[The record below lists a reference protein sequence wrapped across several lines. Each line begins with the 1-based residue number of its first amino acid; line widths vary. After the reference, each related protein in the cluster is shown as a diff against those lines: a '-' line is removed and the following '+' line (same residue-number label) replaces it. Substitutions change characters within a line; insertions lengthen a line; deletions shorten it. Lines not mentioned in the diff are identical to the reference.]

1 MHLSRGYVYDGQQY
15 QPEKLFTS
23 LVEES
28 WKVMSAL
35 TNSRM
40 VTQAA
45 LLAGLLLLAVP
56 LPGQEFRGTITG
68 TVTDSSGAAVPN
80 VQVEARKVDTSAT
93 ISAGTN
99 EAGVYTIPFLL
110 PGTYTV
116 TATAPGFKQ
125 AVREKIEVHAGDK
138 VQTDLKLEV
147 GASSESVTVTAEAEQ
162 LRTAT
167 ASMGQTI
174 NSTQARDL
182 PIMGRNTYML
192 ANLATGMYTALNTT
206 SQASGFG
213 RPYDGA
219 SAQMSSEGIGSQ
231 YQIMLNGIPNAPE
244 ERASAA
250 IYVGF
255 VPSPDSVEEVTVQT
269 HIYDAQYGHSSGTVV
284 NAVLKGGTNKL
295 HGSLYEFFRND
306 KLNAN
311 SFAGNAAKNPRG
323 VMRWNQPGFVIDGP
337 VRIPKVYN
345 GKDKTFFMLNME
357 WVRNASPLPY
367 TASYPTQAQRNADF
381 SSLVNANGA
390 PVIIYDPLTTTLTNG
405 QYIRQPFA
413 GNTIPSNR
421 INKIGQALISDY
433 PLPNIPGTTGGF
445 NNYVVSPNSQQD
457 KYHSVSSRVDHQI
470 TAANRLTMTGFSNV
484 RHQLFPTYGWAN
496 PAASPGYLH
505 FRNNHGGSVDWTSTL
520 SPNTVLDVKYGFIF
534 HPFQVG
540 LYGDNYD
547 ITKLGFSQQFVSQL
561 PHVNYPGLNISGFTG
576 TIGNAGTGTPATSQ
590 YTTTFDHSLS
600 GTLNKTIGK
609 HSVKVGGELFVM
621 KANNNTP
628 VSSVNPF
635 SFSAGFTQQNAQSG
649 SATAGNAF
657 ASLLLG
663 WPSGGG
669 YSVTIASAFQQ
680 IYGGFFAQDDW
691 RVTSKLTLNLG
702 LRWEYESPMSE
713 RYNRQNA
720 GFDFDATNP
729 LQSQVTGLT
738 LKGGLLFADS
748 SHRFPFVKDLNNWGP
763 RIGASYRLANNT
775 VLRGGFG
782 TNYSVTFQTG
792 GNTGFS
798 ANTSYVSSNDSGL
811 TPANGLGNPF
821 PSGILAATGRS
832 LGLAT
837 QLGQGFSFADPNR
850 TIPKIYN
857 YSMAIQHKLPGQTLV
872 EVAFAGNHATQLS
885 VSKAI
890 NFLPRRF
897 YALPGYPIPVPST
910 TLLAQVTNPMAG
922 KIAGSSLNN
931 ATIAYQSL
939 QVPYPEFGGITESTH
954 SIGKSL
960 YNSMQISVEKR
971 LNAGLQGR
979 VSYTWNKIMQR
990 TGYLNDQDEWDML
1003 ARVQPSEPSKVLTVS
1018 MTYALPIFAN
1028 RKGLVHNVLG
1038 GWEANGIIRYLNGS
1052 LVGAP
1057 GGVYS
1062 TGLNPKL
1069 ENRTYRQW
1077 FNTCTLNTSGVRQN
1091 CIDTN
1096 QPVAFI
1102 QTPPYTL
1109 RTLSTTLPGIRTEV
1123 PTTIDFSLFKTFQ
1136 IHERAKLQF
1145 RTNAYNLANTPIFGG
1160 PNTTTG
1166 VIGIGQVN
1174 DPRIVEL
1181 GLKLIF

>member
-1 MHLSRGYVYDGQQY
+1 MSKQTR
-15 QPEKLFTS
+15 FTFPQVAF
-23 LVEES
+23 LV
-28 WKVMSAL
+28 A
-35 TNSRM
+35 T
-40 VTQAA
+40 
-45 LLAGLLLLAVP
+45 LLAFP
-56 LPGQEFRGTITG
+56 LIGQEYRGTITG
-68 TVTDSSGAAVPN
+68 TVTDPSGASVPG
-80 VQVEARKVDTSAT
+80 VQVQARNVDTSAVS
-93 ISAGTN
+93 SAATN
-99 EAGVYTIPFLL
+99 DTGAYTIPFLL

-116 TATAPGFKQ
+116 TATVQGFKQ
-125 AVREKIEVHAGDK
+125 AIHDKIEVHAGDK
-138 VQTDLKLEV
+138 VQADLKLEV
-147 GASSESVTVTAEAEQ
+147 GTSSETVTVVAEAEQ

-174 NSTQARDL
+174 NTTEARDL

-192 ANLATGMYTALNTT
+192 ADLATGMYTALNTT

-269 HIYDAQYGHSSGTVV
+269 HTYDAQYGHSSGTVV
-284 NAVLKGGTNKL
+284 NAVLKGGTNTL
-295 HGSLYEFFRND
+295 HGSVYEFFRND

-311 SFAGNAAKNPRG
+311 SFAGNAARNPRG

-345 GKDKTFFMLNME
+345 GTDKTFFMLNME
-357 WVRNASPLPY
+357 WIRNASPLPY
-367 TASYPTQAQRNADF
+367 TASYPTAAERTGDF
-381 SSLVNANGA
+381 SSLVNSTGA
-390 PVIIYDPLTTTLTNG
+390 PVIIYDPTSYTVTNG

-413 GNTIPSNR
+413 GNVIPKSQ
-421 INKIGQALISDY
+421 INPIGQALINDY

-470 TAANRLTMTGFSNV
+470 NPKNRLSMTGFSNV
-484 RHQLFPTYGWAN
+484 RHQLFPDYGWAN

-505 FRNNHGGSVDWTSTL
+505 FRNNHGGAVDWTDTL
-520 SPNTVLDVKYGFIF
+520 SPTAVLDVKYGFIF

-547 ITKLGFSQQFVSQL
+547 ITKLGFSQQVVSQL
-561 PHVNYPGLNISGFTG
+561 PHLNYPGLNISGFTG
-576 TIGNAGTGTPATSQ
+576 TIGNAGTGTPTTSQ

-600 GTLNKTIGK
+600 ATLNKTIGR
-609 HSVKVGGELFVM
+609 HNLKVGGELFVM

-628 VSSVNPF
+628 VSNLNPF

-680 IYGGFFAQDDW
+680 IYEGFFVQDDI
-691 RVTSKLTLNLG
+691 RVSSRLTVNIG

-720 GFDFDATNP
+720 GFDFNSTNP

-738 LKGGLLFADS
+738 LKGGLLFTDS
-748 SHRFPFVKDLNNWGP
+748 GHRYPFVRDLNNWGP
-763 RIGASYRLANNT
+763 RVGLSYRIGDHT

-798 ANTSYVSSNDSGL
+798 ANTGMITSNDSGL
-811 TPANGLGNPF
+811 TPANGLSNPF
-821 PSGILAATGRS
+821 VSGIIPATGSS

-837 QLGQGFSFADPNR
+837 ALGQGFTFADPNR

-857 YSMAIQHKLPGQTLV
+857 YSLALQHQLPGQTLV
-872 EVAFAGNHATQLS
+872 EIAFAGNDSTQLP

-890 NFLPRRF
+890 NFLPRSF
-897 YALPGYPIPVPST
+897 YALPGNTPPVPST
-910 TLLAQVTNPMAG
+910 TLLGQVPNPMAG
-922 KIAGSSLNN
+922 KIPGSSLNN
-931 ATIAYQSL
+931 STVAYQSL
-939 QVPYPEFGGITESTH
+939 QIPYPEFGGITESTRPL
-954 SIGKSL
+954 GKSV
-960 YNSMQISVEKR
+960 YNSMQVSVEKR
-971 LNAGLQGR
+971 LQAGLQGR
-979 VSYTWNKIMQR
+979 LSFTWDKIMQE
-990 TGYLNDQDEWDML
+990 TGYLNDQDDWSML
-1003 ARVQPSEPSKVLTVS
+1003 ARVQAGEPSKVLTLS
-1018 MTYALPIFAN
+1018 MTYMLPIFAKS
-1028 RKGLVHNVLG
+1028 KGFLHNVLG
-1038 GWEANGIIRYLNGS
+1038 GWEANGILRYLNGS

-1062 TGLNPKL
+1062 TGINPKL
-1069 ENRTYRQW
+1069 SDPTYQQW
-1077 FNTCTLNTSGVRQN
+1077 FNTCTLNSSGVRQN
-1091 CIDTN
+1091 CISAN

-1102 QTPPYTL
+1102 QPPPYTL
-1109 RTLSTTLPGIRTEV
+1109 RTLSGVLPGIRTEV
-1123 PTTIDFSLFKTFQ
+1123 PTTVDFSMFKTFQ
-1136 IHERAKLQF
+1136 VYERAKLQF
-1145 RTNAYNLANTPIFGG
+1145 RANAYNLANTPVFGG

-1181 GLKLIF
+1181 ALKLNF